1 MVATYRRAW
10 AAAALAAGIA
20 AGGCGLPGA
29 PQPPSL
35 NLPEKASDL
44 TAERAG
50 GQVSLLWTMPSR
62 NTDKTLIKGEVNA
75 RVCRTEGTASTCT
88 AAGGLQLAP
97 GKSSSFQETLP
108 TALASG
114 PPRAL
119 TYFVELRNSNGRS
132 AGMSNGAVVLAG
144 QGPPDISGLNAV
156 MAPDGVIL
164 RWSVIP
170 QAQEARPMTVRLQRT
185 VLTPSPAKEANGP
198 FAPPPEPRVQNLLV
212 PAGSQPGVALDKDI
226 RFGEIYEYRAQRI
239 EMENING
246 RVLELPGALSLP
258 ARIHAVNSFPPA
270 VPAGLVAVATPA
282 HDGMPPSIDLS
293 WQPDAGTGVAGYV
306 VYRHGGGQQQW
317 QRISPAQPVIGPAF
331 HDAHVSA
338 GQTYH
343 YAVSAVGADGLESA
357 RCAEAQE
364 TVPNG

>member
-1 MVATYRRAW
+1 MDATYRRAW

-35 NLPEKASDL
+35 NLPQKVSDL

-50 GQVSLLWTMPSR
+50 GQVSLQWTMPSR

-75 RVCRTEGTASTCT
+75 RVCRTEGTASICT

-97 GKSSSFQETLP
+97 GRSGSFQETLP
-108 TALASG
+108 TELASG

-119 TYFVELRNSNGRS
+119 TYFVELKNSNGRS

-144 QGPPDISGLNAV
+144 QGPPDISGLNAE

-164 RWSVIP
+164 RWNVIP
-170 QAQEARPMTVRLQRT
+170 QAQEVTVRLQRT
-185 VLTPSPAKEANGP
+185 LLTPSTAKEATGP
-198 FAPPPEPRVQNLLV
+198 FAPPLEPRVENMLV

-226 RFGEIYEYRAQRI
+226 RFGEMYEYRAQRI
-239 EMENING
+239 ETVKTDGHM
-246 RVLELPGALSLP
+246 LELRGALSLP

-293 WQPDAGTGVAGYV
+293 WQPDAETGVAGYI
-306 VYRHGGGQQQW
+306 VYRREEGQEQW
-317 QRISPAQPVIGPAF
+317 ERISPAQPVIGPAF

-357 RCAEAQE
+357 RCAEALE